1 MRAGVGGL
9 VPMRPTEAMFV
20 LFESPSHPM
29 HVATL
34 TLFDPPPGTAPGAHA
49 AEMVERLRA
58 HTEVAELFRKLPSR
72 PLHGYPW
79 WRFEKHIDLGYHVR
93 HTAVPGD
100 GTMAELLS
108 LVSQMHSMPLDPQHP
123 MWEMHVIEGLTDG
136 RTAVYTKFHLSLTDG
151 ASGMRLLH
159 RALTVDPD
167 LQDCPAPWSPSV
179 AAPTLQPSLDPRGVL
194 RSGLVTTR
202 ELTATVPTLIRAGY
216 HGLTEEHLTLPLQS
230 PPTIFNAP
238 TGRARKVAA
247 RSWHLKRL
255 RRLAACTGAP
265 LDVVV
270 LTMCA
275 GALRA
280 YLLEQYALPD
290 APLTAMLPVPLDL
303 GESPT
308 IGPGGNRGI
317 GAMVVSLAT
326 DENDP
331 LTRLARIADSVA
343 HTSGIVAALSRTQFQ
358 LVSVLTLSPIMLDP
372 VRRVLDDIPP
382 PFNVMISYTP
392 GPARPRYWN
401 GAHLDAV
408 YPIPTLARGQAL
420 SITLTSR
427 SGQLHVAV
435 VGDRT
440 AVPHLHRIIGHLDS
454 ALTDLDTAARTA
466 SP

>member
-1 MRAGVGGL
+1 MRAGIGGL
-9 VPMRPTEAMFV
+9 APMSPTEAMFL

-34 TLFDPPPGTAPGAHA
+34 TLFDPPKDTASGAHA
-49 AEMVERLRA
+49 ADMVERLHA
-58 HTEVAELFRKLPSR
+58 NTEASELFRKWPIR

-79 WRFEKHIDLGYHVR
+79 WRSERVVDLGYHVR
-93 HTAVPGD
+93 HSAVPGD
-100 GTMAELLS
+100 GTMAELLR
-108 LVSQMHSMPLDPQHP
+108 LVSQMHSIPLDPQHP

-159 RALTVDPD
+159 RTLSVDPD
-167 LQDCPAPWSPSV
+167 SRDCPAPWSPSV
-179 AAPTLQPSLDPRGVL
+179 AAPAPHQSLDPRGVL
-194 RSGLVTTR
+194 WSGLVITR
-202 ELTATVPTLIRAGY
+202 EMAAAVPTLVRAGY
-216 HGLTEEHLTLPLQS
+216 HGLTEETLTLPLQS
-230 PPTIFNAP
+230 PLTIFNAP
-238 TGRARKVAA
+238 TGRARKVSA
-247 RSWHLKRL
+247 RSWPLKRL
-255 RRLAACTGAP
+255 RRLAARTGAP

-275 GALRA
+275 GALRT
-280 YLLEQYALPD
+280 YLLDQYALPD

-303 GESPT
+303 GEGPT
-308 IGPGGNRGI
+308 IRPGGDRGI

-326 DENDP
+326 DEGDP
-331 LTRLARIADSVA
+331 LARLNRIADSVA
-343 HTSGIVAALSRTQFQ
+343 HTSGVVAALSRTQFQ
-358 LVSVLTLSPIMLDP
+358 LISALTLSPIMLDP
-372 VRRVLDDIPP
+372 IRQVLDDIPP

-392 GPARPRYWN
+392 GPTRPRYWN

-440 AVPHLHRIIGHLDS
+440 AVPHLHRIIGHLDT
-454 ALTDLDTAARTA
+454 ALTDLATAARA
-466 SP
+466 IPR

>member
-1 MRAGVGGL
+1 MS
-9 VPMRPTEAMFV
+9 PTEAMFV

-34 TLFDPPPGTAPGAHA
+34 TLFDPPTGTAPGAHA
-49 AEMVERLRA
+49 ADMVGNLRA
-58 HTEVAELFRKLPSR
+58 HTEAAELFRKRPFH

-79 WRFEKHIDLGYHVR
+79 WRLENHIDLGYHVR

-100 GTMAELLS
+100 GEMADLLS

-159 RALTVDPD
+159 RTLSVDPD
-167 LQDCPAPWSPSV
+167 LRDCPAPWSPSIA
-179 AAPTLQPSLDPRGVL
+179 AAPPHTSVGML
-194 RSGLVTTR
+194 RSGLNITG
-202 ELTATVPTLIRAGY
+202 ELISAVPTLVRAGY

-247 RSWHLKRL
+247 RSWPLKRL

-265 LDVVV
+265 LEVVV
-270 LTMCA
+270 LAMCA

-280 YLLEQYALPD
+280 YLLEQYALPE

-303 GESPT
+303 GEVPT
-308 IGPGGNRGI
+308 LGQGGNRGI
-317 GAMVVSLAT
+317 GAMVVSMAT
-326 DENDP
+326 DEDDP

-358 LVSVLTLSPIMLDP
+358 LVSALTLSPIMLDP

-392 GPARPRYWN
+392 GPTRPRYWN

-420 SITLTSR
+420 SITIASR

-440 AVPHLHRIIGHLDS
+440 AVPHLHRIIGHLDT
-454 ALTDLDTAARTA
+454 ALTDLDAAAHTAH
-466 SP
+466 

>member
-1 MRAGVGGL
+1 MRAGFGGL
-9 VPMRPTEAMFV
+9 APMSPTEAMFV

-34 TLFDPPPGTAPGAHA
+34 TLFDPPDGTAPDAHA
-49 AEMVERLRA
+49 SDMVERLRA
-58 HTEVAELFRKLPSR
+58 HTEAGELFRKR
-72 PLHGYPW
+72 PVRRLHGYPW
-79 WRFEKHIDLGYHVR
+79 WRLEKHVDLGYHVR

-159 RALTVDPD
+159 RTLSVDPD
-167 LQDCPAPWSPSV
+167 LRNSPAPWSPSV
-179 AAPTLQPSLDPRGVL
+179 AAPTRYSSLDARGVL
-194 RSGLVTTR
+194 RSGLGIPR
-202 ELTATVPTLIRAGY
+202 EMAAAVPTLVRAGY
-216 HGLTEEHLTLPLQS
+216 HGLTEERLTLPLQS

-247 RSWHLKRL
+247 RSWPLKQL
-255 RRLAACTGAP
+255 RRLSACTGAP
-265 LDVVV
+265 LDVIV
-270 LTMCA
+270 LTLCA

-280 YLLEQYALPD
+280 YLLEQYALPE
-290 APLTAMLPVPLDL
+290 ASLTAMLPVPLDL
-303 GESPT
+303 GEDPT
-308 IGPGGNRGI
+308 IGPGGNRGV

-326 DENDP
+326 DEDDP
-331 LTRLARIADSVA
+331 LARLARIADSVA

-358 LVSVLTLSPIMLDP
+358 LLSAMTLSPIMLDP
-372 VRRVLDDIPP
+372 IRQVLDDIPP

-392 GPARPRYWN
+392 GPTRPRYWN

-440 AVPHLHRIIGHLDS
+440 AVPHLHRIIGHLDT
-454 ALTDLDTAARTA
+454 ALTDLVTAARTT
-466 SP
+466 PR